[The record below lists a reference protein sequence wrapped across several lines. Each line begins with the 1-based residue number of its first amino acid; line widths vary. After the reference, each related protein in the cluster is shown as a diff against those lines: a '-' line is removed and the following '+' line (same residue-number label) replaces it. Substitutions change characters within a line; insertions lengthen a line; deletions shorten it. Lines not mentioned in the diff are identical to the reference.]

1 MLFIVSV
8 IKALVEV
15 AAMSIIA
22 QMIVA
27 LFSPATRE
35 QNPIYQ
41 LFGIVTQPVNAFVRK
56 ITPKNIV
63 DQHVPLVSFFL
74 LLVLWLLMTA
84 YKIYDKVSQM
94 T

>member
-1 MLFIVSV
+1 MLFAISV
-8 IKALVEV
+8 LKALVEI

-41 LFGIVTQPVNAFVRK
+41 LFGIIAKPVNTFVRK
-56 ITPKNIV
+56 ITPKQIV

-74 LLVLWLLMTA
+74 LLVLWLLMTGF
-84 YKIYDKVSQM
+84 KIYDKVSQL
-94 T
+94 